1 MRKILILILILTC
14 LFVPV
19 LSSCGTDSDIPSGM
33 QEATCLGANYRLY
46 VPANWTVNT
55 NSGISSAFFT
65 QGEYA
70 MVTVTEFDSGEE
82 TIAERAAKAQEAYC
96 SLYQDFKKVSEQDT
110 KLGGA
115 DAKAFVFTFTYGET
129 KCRCLELISAKAGK
143 TVSMLFLF
151 TEENYEGF
159 ADNRDSI
166 IGNFRFAAPYEG
178 EAKHKIPEG
187 VVPPAGMKLASFD
200 EGSYRLFVPETWQL
214 RTQNGLTLAYV
225 SESDR
230 SNISMMAYMPEQ
242 DSMSLAEYWELCKKD
257 YARDLL
263 DFQVLDAE
271 TKIYNSETD
280 TDWDL
285 RMSGRLAD
293 KAVFTASIDGVTYKY
308 CQYFCAYASM
318 IYVLT
323 YTSTEALFDSHL
335 NELEKVLENVV
346 LGY

>member
-129 KCRCLELISAKAGK
+129 KCRCLELI
-143 TVSMLFLF
+143 
-151 TEENYEGF
+151 
-159 ADNRDSI
+159 
-166 IGNFRFAAPYEG
+166 
-178 EAKHKIPEG
+178 
-187 VVPPAGMKLASFD
+187 
-200 EGSYRLFVPETWQL
+200 
-214 RTQNGLTLAYV
+214 
-225 SESDR
+225 
-230 SNISMMAYMPEQ
+230 
-242 DSMSLAEYWELCKKD
+242 
-257 YARDLL
+257 
-263 DFQVLDAE
+263 
-271 TKIYNSETD
+271 
-280 TDWDL
+280 
-285 RMSGRLAD
+285 
-293 KAVFTASIDGVTYKY
+293 
-308 CQYFCAYASM
+308 
-318 IYVLT
+318 
-323 YTSTEALFDSHL
+323 
-335 NELEKVLENVV
+335 
-346 LGY
+346 